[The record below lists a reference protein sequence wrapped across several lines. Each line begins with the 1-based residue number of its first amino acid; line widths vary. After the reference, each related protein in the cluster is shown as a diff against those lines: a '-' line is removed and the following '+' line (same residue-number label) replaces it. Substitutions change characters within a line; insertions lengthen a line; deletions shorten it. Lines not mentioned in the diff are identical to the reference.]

1 MENLILFFNSFFS
14 YLLLMAVIVVVAGI
28 ALYIGIKMRRRKNSE
43 IEAAGTAEGMKK

>member
-43 IEAAGTAEGMKK
+43 IEAAGTAEEMKG

>member
-43 IEAAGTAEGMKK
+43 IEVAGTAEEMKG

>member
-43 IEAAGTAEGMKK
+43 IEAAGTAEEKKG

>member
-28 ALYIGIKMRRRKNSE
+28 ALDIGIKMRRRKNSE
-43 IEAAGTAEGMKK
+43 IEAAGTAEEMKG